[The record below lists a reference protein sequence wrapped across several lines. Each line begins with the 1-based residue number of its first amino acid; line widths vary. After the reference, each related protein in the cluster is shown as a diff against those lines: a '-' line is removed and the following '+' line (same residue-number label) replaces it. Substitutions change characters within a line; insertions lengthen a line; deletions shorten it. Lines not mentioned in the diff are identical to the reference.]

1 MCEPWQQLAGP
12 PEGGSPSTGR
22 SALRGFLSSWNGVG
36 TPCEERR
43 DNLRRVLSQRW
54 PQGTPRLHRPAVCPA
69 PSFQEG
75 PVGALTW
82 PRCQGSSWKCLGTS
96 FGHPTHPIFLT
107 WEVTLGLGH
116 DGDAR
121 LGSGF
126 KVAAETSGSG
136 MEAGGEAVV
145 CPADPGR
152 GGGRWGIY
160 RHCRSG
166 NMGWGWMWPPPLEPL
181 PHAMNSGHPN
191 PSPSQNHPR
200 AVARTRTSGR

>member
-1 MCEPWQQLAGP
+1 MRNDVITSEGFSVSVGHRAPPGSIGQL
-12 PEGGSPSTGR
+12 
-22 SALRGFLSSWNGVG
+22 
-36 TPCEERR
+36 
-43 DNLRRVLSQRW
+43 
-54 PQGTPRLHRPAVCPA
+54 CPA

-82 PRCQGSSWKCLGTS
+82 PRCKGSSWKCLGTS
-96 FGHPTHPIFLT
+96 FAHPTHPIFLT

-136 MEAGGEAVV
+136 TEAGGEAVV

-181 PHAMNSGHPN
+181 LHAMNSGHPN
-191 PSPSQNHPR
+191 PPP
-200 AVARTRTSGR
+200 ARTIPGQWQGLALQEDDACTEHVNP